1 MWNKRIKENACFICL
16 STFGVQWSYENHS
29 VLPKNI
35 NYFYLRT
42 MCIQDIT
49 AKNKG
54 VYECAGT
61 AESGGIFYA
70 QAKLKVIGY

>member
-1 MWNKRIKENACFICL
+1 
-16 STFGVQWSYENHS
+16 
-29 VLPKNI
+29 
-35 NYFYLRT
+35 

-49 AKNKG
+49 AKNRG